1 MRGRKKLSPF
11 ESLMR
16 FIEELKLDQQYTLQK
31 PHSNLNHDFFIGFTA
46 AINAIY
52 AEGVAIYNRGIK
64 RSEFIG
70 LDLSEPETLEKLKKL
85 WS

>member
-1 MRGRKKLSPF
+1 MRGRKRLSAF
-11 ESLMR
+11 EQLMR
-16 FIEELKLDQQYTLQK
+16 YIEELKLEQQYTLQK
-31 PHSNLNHDFFIGFTA
+31 DHLDLNHDFFVGFTA